1 MVTALG
7 CFGGGFNMDN
17 GFSFRFHTNCQTSC
31 LTISQ
36 VCVCHRAKR
45 GSEVPVRAGATP
57 RTFGLKAEKV
67 GSLPPNLVI
76 FSVSLFS
83 SSCLLF
89 PRFPET
95 YEDHKE
101 KKMVKAKL
109 KYVIPTFFS
118 CFAQILTA
126 RTEGSF
132 LLGWSDPRF
141 TFGHG
146 NVHKSGVAPAQCS
159 VLPASKLI
167 VGPCATSCTLGTC
180 SSAKVTARVTQMVIC
195 VFRAHFTFPRCK

>member
-31 LTISQ
+31 LTNSQ
-36 VCVCHRAKR
+36 VCVCNRAKR
-45 GSEVPVRAGATP
+45 GPEVPVRAGATP
-57 RTFGLKAEKV
+57 RPFWAAESRKSGV
-67 GSLPPNLVI
+67 LPPNLVI

-95 YEDHKE
+95 YEDHME

-109 KYVIPTFFS
+109 K
-118 CFAQILTA
+118 
-126 RTEGSF
+126 
-132 LLGWSDPRF
+132 
-141 TFGHG
+141 
-146 NVHKSGVAPAQCS
+146 
-159 VLPASKLI
+159 
-167 VGPCATSCTLGTC
+167 
-180 SSAKVTARVTQMVIC
+180 
-195 VFRAHFTFPRCK
+195 